1 MFKNFIKKLILGQR
15 AFGIRDRDTM
25 KLEARL
31 FDVVDYSKMSRKTV
45 WQLARDGNVIDIQ
58 ILLNSSED
66 SQKSVNQLDSKNL
79 SPLHYATKYLH
90 LEMIKLLI
98 NYGANVNIQ
107 GEDNMYVLYTY
118 LYVRPFPPGPI

>member
-45 WQLARDGNVIDIQ
+45 WQLARDGNVTDIQ

-66 SQKSVNQLDSKNL
+66 SQKSVNQLDSKYL

-107 GEDNMYVLYTY
+107 GEDNMYVLYHVNCT
-118 LYVRPFPPGPI
+118 LAFI